1 MEKRSINYDNV
12 GKKIGKGISSEV
24 YEYQDDKGI
33 KLSDIYKTEQINNKE
48 IQLFSKGGY

>member
-1 MEKRSINYDNV
+1 MTVGELKEDLNKYADNLNV
-12 GKKIGKGISSEV
+12 K
-24 YEYQDDKGI
+24 YQDDKGI